1 MLETGNKITNWKQ
14 EIKFHI
20 GNRKYDYIL
29 QTGKIRVSWK
39 YRKQDRKKRMREREK
54 ENEDENPVTAG
65 SKEKKVY

>member
-1 MLETGNKITNWKQ
+1 M
-14 EIKFHI
+14 
-20 GNRKYDYIL
+20 